1 MSQIK
6 MHLSEYHAKLIWNIL
21 KDCLTEDKE
30 GMDNGQGGIFYQ
42 QDRMAVME
50 IISVLAKAIDN
61 QASN

>member
-6 MHLSEYHAKLIWNIL
+6 LHLSDYHAKLIWDIL
-21 KDCLTEDKE
+21 KDCLMEDKE
-30 GMDNGQGGIFYQ
+30 GLDSGQGGLFYQ

-50 IISVLAKAIDN
+50 IISILAKAIDN